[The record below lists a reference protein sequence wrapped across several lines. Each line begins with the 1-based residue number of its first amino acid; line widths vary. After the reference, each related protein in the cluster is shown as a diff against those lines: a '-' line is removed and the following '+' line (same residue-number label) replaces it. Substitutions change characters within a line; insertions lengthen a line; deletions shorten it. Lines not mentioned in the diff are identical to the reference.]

1 MCQSTNRRQE
11 LLIKELKNQPID
23 ESITDSL
30 DNINMNKGKDNM
42 VAKAAMMNSYY
53 GFG

>member
-1 MCQSTNRRQE
+1 MREYESKTRTFNK
-11 LLIKELKNQPID
+11 IIKNQPID

-42 VAKAAMMNSYY
+42 IVKVAMMNSYY